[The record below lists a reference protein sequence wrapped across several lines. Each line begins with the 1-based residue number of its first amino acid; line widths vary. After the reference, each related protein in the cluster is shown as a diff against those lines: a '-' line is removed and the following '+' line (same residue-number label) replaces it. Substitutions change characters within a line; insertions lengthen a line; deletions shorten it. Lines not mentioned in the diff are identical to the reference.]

1 MVITKKPEEDNK
13 EIKKE
18 KNNFEDEMKEKRNNY

>member
-1 MVITKKPEEDNK
+1 MAK

-18 KNNFEDEMKEKRNNY
+18 KNNITTHVLAFLAGVIITALVK